1 MRNHRPFTAA
11 RMSNHIPQV
20 EKQKEKDRVGKFV
33 VNTTRNCENGFLEET
48 RFLVINVNLC
58 YSTLEKLA
66 IVCTK

>member
-1 MRNHRPFTAA
+1 MREPLY
-11 RMSNHIPQV
+11 HIPQV

-33 VNTTRNCENGFLEET
+33 VNTTRNYLENGFLRGT